1 MVPNTQLVLI
11 SVVRLNSIRTEFE
24 KKIERFIN
32 LRSQKKKIKEN
43 ASLQ

>member
-1 MVPNTQLVLI
+1 MVPNTQLASI

-24 KKIERFIN
+24 KKMKRFTK
-32 LRSQKKKIKEN
+32 LRSQGKKKEN